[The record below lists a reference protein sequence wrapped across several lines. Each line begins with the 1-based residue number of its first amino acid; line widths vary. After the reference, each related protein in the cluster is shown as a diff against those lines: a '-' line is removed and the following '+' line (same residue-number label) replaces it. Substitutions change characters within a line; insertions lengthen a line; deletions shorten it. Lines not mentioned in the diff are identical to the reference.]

1 MSGRAATLGLALAIG
16 FALPWVPALDARDH
30 GVMGQTWGIEEVD
43 LLSTIAGRLQTLQA
57 NGGIERMQQQLAA
70 KTRERVI
77 RPIPV
82 EGISPATEP
91 RKWTYDPSIVVENDI
106 RDTKGNLIAE
116 RGRRVNP
123 LDFVQLRADLVFVDG
138 EDPAQIAWA
147 TKRYATGAA
156 KIIFVS
162 GSPFEQMK
170 VHQRRFFFDQKGQL
184 TGKFGIEHTPAVV
197 RAQGSVLA
205 VEELVLGRGG
215 KPS

>member
-1 MSGRAATLGLALAIG
+1 MNARIATLGLALVIG
-16 FALPWVPALDARDH
+16 FVLPWVPALDARDH
-30 GVMGQTWGIEEVD
+30 GVMGQTWSIEEVD

-70 KTRERVI
+70 KTKERVL
-77 RPIPV
+77 RPVPV
-82 EGISPATEP
+82 DGISHATEA

-106 RDTKGNLIAE
+106 RDHKGNLIAE

-123 LDFVQLRADLVFVDG
+123 LDFIQMRADLVFIDG
-138 EDPAQIAWA
+138 EDAGQLAWA

-156 KIIFVS
+156 KIIFVA

-184 TGKFGIEHTPAVV
+184 TSKFGIEHVPAVV
-197 RAQGSVLA
+197 RSQGSVLA
-205 VEELVLGRGG
+205 VEELVLAKGG
-215 KPS
+215 KQS